1 MSAAALTGSATDT
14 RFHAMGTDAHVIAVG
29 GSTRLLER
37 ARARIDDLESR
48 WSRFLPGSELSQL
61 NAAAGQ
67 PVIVASVTFE
77 LIARAVDGWQ
87 QTGGRFDPTVLPA
100 LVAAGYDRSF
110 ETVERDARESA
121 APSTPAPGCAELSLD
136 PIVRSVTLPPGVAL
150 DLGGI
155 GKGFAADLVSAELLQ
170 DGATGA
176 CVNLG
181 GDARVRGASPGDG
194 RAWLVEVASEPGV
207 ARPHSPLTFGFA
219 DGAVATTSSR
229 RRAWRRAGAR
239 LHHVIDPRTGRPVD
253 APPTSATVVAADAW
267 QAEVLAKAA
276 FAAGTPS
283 EAERL
288 LEPMGA
294 TGILVD
300 AAGTTRRL
308 RGIEDFLT

>member
-1 MSAAALTGSATDT
+1 MSATALTAAATDT
-14 RFHAMGTDAHVIAVG
+14 CFRAMGTDAHLIVVG
-29 GSTRLLER
+29 GSSGLLGR
-37 ARARIDDLESR
+37 ARARIEDLESR
-48 WSRFLPGSELSQL
+48 WSRFLPDSELSRL
-61 NAAAGQ
+61 NAVAGG
-67 PVIVASVTFE
+67 PVIVAPVTFA
-77 LIARAVDGWQ
+77 LVARAVDGWRL
-87 QTGGRFDPTVLPA
+87 TEGRFDPTVLPA

-110 ETVERDARESA
+110 ETVERDAPESA

-181 GDARVRGASPGDG
+181 GDLRVRGTPPDG
-194 RAWLVEVASEPGV
+194 AWIVEVEAEPGTTPEG
-207 ARPHSPLTFGFA
+207 APLRIALA

-229 RRAWRRAGAR
+229 RRTWRRAGTR
-239 LHHVIDPRTGRPVD
+239 QHHVIDPATGRPID
-253 APPTSATVVAADAW
+253 APPTSATVIAADAW

-276 FAAGTPS
+276 FVGGNAS

-288 LEPMGA
+288 LEPVGA
-294 TGILVD
+294 TGVIFE
-300 AAGTTRRL
+300 AAGTTSRL
-308 RGIEDFLT
+308 RGFEEFLA